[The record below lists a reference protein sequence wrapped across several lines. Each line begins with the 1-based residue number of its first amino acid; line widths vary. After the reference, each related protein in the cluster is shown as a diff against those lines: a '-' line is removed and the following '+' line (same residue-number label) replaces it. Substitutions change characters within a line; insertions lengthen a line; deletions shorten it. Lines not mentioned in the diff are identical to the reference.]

1 MTMTMHLVLAMMM
14 SGGLAIAQTKTIGPI
29 PPVPDIQLQA
39 SLSPV
44 TGEPNLKLQTRVT
57 ANVAYQVKDD
67 LFAGAEKFAQGA
79 SQVTEINLDPSTMGM
94 IGGGHGRDSDAA
106 KRMNFMVI
114 HSYKYDKPGMY
125 NMDDFI
131 AYTKKLT
138 DGSWNCS
145 IHERSKSSSTDICS
159 RAGADHE
166 TNEMVIL
173 TAEPREITFIHMSG
187 KMSLGDLNRMSGES
201 HDLNLP
207 RLPPEPKATTVP
219 PVPPTPP
226 TPPR

>member
-29 PPVPDIQLQA
+29 PPVSEVQLQA

-44 TGEPNLKLQTRVT
+44 TGETNLRLQTKVT
-57 ANVAYQVKDD
+57 ANVAYQVKDN
-67 LFAGAEKFAQGA
+67 LFAGAEKFSQGA

-94 IGGGHGRDSDAA
+94 IGGGRGRDSDAA

-187 KMSLGDLNRMSGES
+187 KMSLGELNRMSGES
-201 HDLNLP
+201 HEMNLP
-207 RLPPEPKATTVP
+207 RLAPEPRAPT
-219 PVPPTPP
+219 PPTPP
-226 TPPR
+226 TPPSSPR

>member
-1 MTMTMHLVLAMMM
+1 MTKTMQLVLAMMM
-14 SGGLAIAQTKTIGPI
+14 GGGALAGAQQIQVAVSPLPTPPGVESQLTI
-29 PPVPDIQLQA
+29 
-39 SLSPV
+39 
-44 TGEPNLKLQTRVT
+44 TTRIHP
-57 ANVAYQVKDD
+57 QVKDN

-79 SQVTEINLDPSTMGM
+79 SEVTEINLDPSTMGM
-94 IGGGHGRDSDAA
+94 IGNGHGRDSEEA
-106 KRMNFMVI
+106 KKMNFMVI

-125 NMDDFI
+125 NMDDFT

-173 TAEPREITFIHMSG
+173 TAGPREITFIHMSG
-187 KMSLGDLNRMSGES
+187 KMSLSDLNRLSGQS
-201 HDLNLP
+201 HDMNLP
-207 RLPPEPKATTVP
+207 RLPPEPRGPQPDQRPT
-219 PVPPTPP
+219 PPTPP
-226 TPPR
+226 TPPTH

>member
-1 MTMTMHLVLAMMM
+1 MTMTMYLALAMMM
-14 SGGLAIAQTKTIGPI
+14 SGGLATAQTKTIGPI
-29 PPVPDIQLQA
+29 PPVTEIQLQA
-39 SLSPV
+39 SLSSPV
-44 TGEPNLKLQTRVT
+44 VTDVKLQTKVT
-57 ANVAYQVKDD
+57 ANVSYQVKDD

-94 IGGGHGRDSDAA
+94 LGGGHGRDSDAA
-106 KRMNFMVI
+106 KRLNFMVI

-159 RAGADHE
+159 RSGADHE

-173 TAEPREITFIHMSG
+173 TAEPRELTFIHMSG
-187 KMSLGDLNRMSGES
+187 KMSLGDLNRMSGER
-201 HDLNLP
+201 HDLDLP
-207 RLPPEPKATTVP
+207 RLPPEPRAPTP

-226 TPPR
+226 APPR